1 MNIAEVF
8 VKQNGEYVSLKGQAN
23 IDCIDGGDLL
33 DEQLDELR
41 LVIKNSLAE
50 HYPPLTEFKIVL
62 KSIENDTETIDRVLY
77 MVVGNDKPTEFST

>member
-41 LVIKNSLAE
+41 LVIKNSLVE

-62 KSIENDTETIDRVLY
+62 KSIENGTETIDRVLY
-77 MVVGNDKPTEFST
+77 MVVGNDNPTEFST